1 MRIGTWCYVRDVGH
15 VGHFPALGV
24 GEQDAGMIEEQ
35 PGGTIE
41 FGAGLLIRGHGGN
54 ERGFSL
60 SQCCLI
66 LEDEGGGRSAERVLF
81 LLGIERLVSKFH
93 GRLRRFHGG
102 AILLYRKLGVADLD
116 ANLVLELLNAHL
128 RLAVFELGTN
138 LRGLGDAVA
147 DGDAELEPHAFVGLG
162 AVYELVESASVAD
175 RGYTA
180 GGRAT
185 EQGSIRTT
193 KVGGILRA
201 PKARA
206 AIVCEQIERRKQ

>member
-1 MRIGTWCYVRDVGH
+1 M
-15 VGHFPALGV
+15 
-24 GEQDAGMIEEQ
+24 
-35 PGGTIE
+35 
-41 FGAGLLIRGHGGN
+41 
-54 ERGFSL
+54 
-60 SQCCLI
+60 
-66 LEDEGGGRSAERVLF
+66 
-81 LLGIERLVSKFH
+81 
-93 GRLRRFHGG
+93 
-102 AILLYRKLGVADLD
+102 
-116 ANLVLELLNAHL
+116 NAHL

>member
-1 MRIGTWCYVRDVGH
+1 
-15 VGHFPALGV
+15 
-24 GEQDAGMIEEQ
+24 MIEEQ

-41 FGAGLLIRGHGGN
+41 FGAGFLVRCHGGN

-128 RLAVFELGTN
+128 RLAVFELRAN

-147 DGDAELEPHAFVGLG
+147 DGDAELEPHPFVGLG
-162 AVYELVESASVAD
+162 GVYAMVESVSVAD

-180 GGRAT
+180 GGGAT
-185 EQGSIRTT
+185 VQGAIPTT
-193 KVGGILRA
+193 HVSGTLPG
-201 PKARA
+201 
-206 AIVCEQIERRKQ
+206 

>member
-1 MRIGTWCYVRDVGH
+1 EMMDAKVCLAVCGRGSSRR
-15 VGHFPALGV
+15 GV
-24 GEQDAGMIEEQ
+24 GA
-35 PGGTIE
+35 
-41 FGAGLLIRGHGGN
+41 
-54 ERGFSL
+54 
-60 SQCCLI
+60 
-66 LEDEGGGRSAERVLF
+66 
-81 LLGIERLVSKFH
+81 
-93 GRLRRFHGG
+93 
-102 AILLYRKLGVADLD
+102 
-116 ANLVLELLNAHL
+116 
-128 RLAVFELGTN
+128 
-138 LRGLGDAVA
+138 AVA
-147 DGDAELEPHAFVGLG
+147 DGGAELEPRVVVGLG